1 MEQTTAKRSHSLCI
15 KSDTTVTGVTQV
27 VEIGEKEVRVAV
39 GDKTLTLTGNGFNA
53 EKLSLEE
60 GLLVLSGEVSAVKYA
75 DKAEAKSFL
84 KKLFK

>member
-1 MEQTTAKRSHSLCI
+1 MEQSAVKKAHSLCI
-15 KSDTTVTGVTQV
+15 KGDTTVTGVTQV
-27 VEIGEKEVRVAV
+27 VEIGEREVRVAV
-39 GDKTLTLTGNGFNA
+39 GDKTLTLTGSAFNA

-60 GLLVLSGEVSAVKYA
+60 GVLVLSGEVSAVKYA